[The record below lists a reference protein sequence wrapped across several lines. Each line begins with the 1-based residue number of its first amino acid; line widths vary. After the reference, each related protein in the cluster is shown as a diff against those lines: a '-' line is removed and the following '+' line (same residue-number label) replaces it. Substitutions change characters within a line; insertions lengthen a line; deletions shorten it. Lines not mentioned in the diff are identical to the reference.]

1 MLQRYDMSINEDAK
15 TFSINEYAVLE
26 RRYRKRDDIVP
37 AKDNYY
43 LVYKA
48 TFDSDKIRAAIEK
61 GQPALISALRSEG
74 FFPVSDCA
82 EQLAAKVTDMFGS
95 DDARFTQL
103 FYDDRTAILP
113 EEAEAE
119 DDS

>member
-26 RRYRKRDDIVP
+26 RRYRRRDDIVP

-43 LVYKA
+43 LIYKA
-48 TFDSDKIRAAIEK
+48 TFDSDKIRAAIKK
-61 GQPALISALRSEG
+61 GKPALIAALRSEG

-82 EQLAAKVTDMFGS
+82 EKLAAKVTDMFGT
-95 DDARFTQL
+95 DDERFTQL

-113 EEAEAE
+113 EEVEE
-119 DDS
+119 ETDS

>member
-1 MLQRYDMSINEDAK
+1 MLQRFDITMNEDAK

-48 TFDSDKIRAAIEK
+48 TFDSDLVRAAIRK
-61 GQPALISALRSEG
+61 GKPAVISALRSEG

-82 EQLAAKVTDMFGS
+82 EQLAAKVTDMF
-95 DDARFTQL
+95 DADEERFTQL

-113 EEAEAE
+113 EEVDAE
-119 DDS
+119 DKS